1 MNRVYVKPALLR
13 WARERAGLSEKDLL
27 KTFPKLQEW
36 ETEISAP
43 TLRQLETY
51 AQRTWTPFGYF
62 FLTEPPEEKLPIPD
76 FRTVRDTPIHRPSP
90 HLLEMVFTMQRRQAW
105 LRDFLIE
112 EQADPL
118 AFVGSVSLRNDTVA
132 VAAQMRDKL
141 GITSDWA
148 RHFGTWGEALL
159 ALRDD
164 IEELGVV
171 TTWSGVV
178 GNNTRRKLDVKEFRG
193 FVLPDEYAPLIFV
206 NSADAKAAQMFTLVH
221 ELVHVWLGSGGVSN
235 LEALQPSDNRVEKFC
250 NRVAAEFLVPV
261 HEFEILW
268 IRAKDTADPFQV
280 IARRFKVSP
289 LVAARRALD
298 LNCISKQ
305 IFFDF
310 YSAYMDE
317 DRRRRNARPSGGDFY
332 RTNDLRLGRPFSE
345 AIAHAVQDGRLLYHN
360 AYQLTGLQGK
370 TFDRFVGRLT
380 GAVK

>member
-13 WARERAGLSEKDLL
+13 WARDRAGLSEEALQ
-27 KTFPKLQEW
+27 KTFPKLVEW
-36 ETEISAP
+36 EAGSSAP
-43 TLRQLETY
+43 TLRQLEIY

-62 FLTEPPEEKLPIPD
+62 FLAEPPEEKLPIPD
-76 FRTVRDTPIHRPSP
+76 FRTVKDSPIRRPSP
-90 HLLEMVFTMQRRQAW
+90 HLLEMVFTLQRRQAW

-112 EQADPL
+112 EQAEPL
-118 AFVGSVSLRNDTVA
+118 AFVGSVSLQSNTDH
-132 VAAQMRDKL
+132 VAAQMRETL
-141 GITSDWA
+141 GITPDWA
-148 RHFGTWGEALL
+148 RHFGTWTEALL

-193 FVLPDEYAPLIFV
+193 FVLSDEYAPLIFV

-221 ELVHVWLGSGGVSN
+221 ELVHIWLGSGGVLN
-235 LEALQPSDNRVEKFC
+235 LEALQPSDNCIEEFC
-250 NRVAAEFLVPV
+250 NCVAAEFLVPAR
-261 HEFEILW
+261 ELEILW
-268 IRAKDTADPFQV
+268 VHAQHEMDPYQA

-298 LNCISKQ
+298 LGHISKKQ
-305 IFFDF
+305 FFDF
-310 YSAYMDE
+310 YSAYMDD
-317 DRRRRNARPSGGDFY
+317 DRRIRSSRPSGGDFY

-345 AIAHAVQDGRLLYHN
+345 AIAQAVQEGRLLYHN

-370 TFDRFVGRLT
+370 TFDRFVGRLA
-380 GAVK
+380 GVSE